1 MTIGKRFKM
10 QGTVFQVETA
20 RASSKK
26 ITGITVATA
35 AVFSVSSHGY
45 SVGDTVYVDAE
56 DGMPELAAGEYVV
69 ATVPSS
75 GSFTLAGVDTS
86 GFTAFSAG
94 SPSDNLVQK
103 VTFTTFCELTGYNQ
117 QGGQADTIDATTVCS
132 TAKEF
137 EVGLRDT
144 GTLTLDYNAAPL
156 QPVQVALE
164 AADASGAIIA
174 VRIVFPRS
182 GGTVIMFGAIQ
193 SLSLSGSV
201 GDLHK
206 ASASIKLSGPRVV
219 LA

>member
-1 MTIGKRFKM
+1 MTIGKRYKM
-10 QGTVFQVETA
+10 QGTVFQVETS
-20 RASSKK
+20 RATHKK
-26 ITGITVATA
+26 ITAISTAVAAIFTITTHG
-35 AVFSVSSHGY
+35 FSVGQ
-45 SVGDTVYVDAE
+45 TLYVDAE

-69 ATVPSS
+69 ATVPSANT
-75 GSFTLAGVDTS
+75 FTLAGVDTS
-86 GFTAFSAG
+86 GYAAFATG
-94 SPSDNLVQK
+94 SPSDNSAALV
-103 VTFTTFCELTGYNQ
+103 VYTTFCELTGYNQ

-174 VRIVFPRS
+174 VRVVFPRS
-182 GGTVIMFGAIQ
+182 GGTIIMFGSIQ

-206 ASASIKLSGPRVV
+206 ANASIKLTGPRVV